1 MARITRTAQ
10 FCLLLCLILISSAVV
25 NAVDEPVVIAYG
37 SGCYGCFHTY
47 EKRINALEESGL
59 AQVETKHFN
68 KIPSAE
74 SELDEYRSSLN
85 VPKDWRGKTTILVDG
100 KYIFEYEVPVDD
112 LEAFLRT
119 DYRKMSSL
127 VVRRGLGH
135 YELIIDDEEPVICED
150 MNLTQCVAS
159 QRGSSTS
166 TLALVLVSGLLDGV
180 NPCAFTVLLLFIG
193 LLASKPGNERQSLLM
208 GGLYIVTI
216 FLTYMA
222 IGLSLYRLVEIS
234 EAANWVVKIGGVVMI
249 GMGLLNLVEF
259 LRKKGFTLRMP
270 FSGQMEVYNWMSRLT
285 YPATVVAGV
294 LVAIFEFPCTGAVY
308 FSIVSLLASTETFSA
323 GYMYLLLYNLVFILP
338 LVIVF
343 LLAWLGEQKIDAL
356 GAANHRYLKLISSLL
371 FISLGIYLLVK

>member
-1 MARITRTAQ
+1 MVRITRTTK
-10 FCLLLCLILISSAVV
+10 FFLCLILIPSIIV
-25 NAVDEPVVIAYG
+25 NAVDEPVVVAYG

-47 EKRINALEESGL
+47 ENRINALEESGL
-59 AQVETKHFN
+59 AQVEAKHFN
-68 KIPSAE
+68 KVADAE
-74 SELDEYRSSLN
+74 SELEEIRSSLN
-85 VPKDWRGKTTILVDG
+85 VPDDWRGKTTIVVDG

-112 LEAFLRT
+112 IEAFLRT
-119 DYRKMSSL
+119 DYRKIKSL

-135 YELIIDDEEPVICED
+135 YELVIDDEEPVVCED
-150 MNLTQCVAS
+150 MNLTQCIAT
-159 QRGSSTS
+159 QRGSSSS
-166 TLALVLVSGLLDGV
+166 TLALVLVSGFLDGV

-193 LLASKPGNERQSLLM
+193 LLTSKPGNERQSLLM

-234 EAANWVVKIGGVVMI
+234 EAANWVVTIGGVIMI
-249 GMGLLNLVEF
+249 GMGLLNLIEF
-259 LRKKGFTLRMP
+259 IRNKGFTLRMP

-308 FSIVSLLASTETFSA
+308 FSIVSLLASTETFAA

-343 LLAWLGEQKIDAL
+343 LIAWMGEKKIDAL
-356 GAANHRYLKLISSLL
+356 GASNHRYLKLISSIL
-371 FISLGIYLLVK
+371 FISLGIYLILK